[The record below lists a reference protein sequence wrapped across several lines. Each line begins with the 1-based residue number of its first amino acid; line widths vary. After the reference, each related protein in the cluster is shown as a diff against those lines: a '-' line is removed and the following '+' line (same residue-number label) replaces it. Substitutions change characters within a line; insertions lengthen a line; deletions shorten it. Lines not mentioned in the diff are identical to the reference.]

1 VTTGHLLVIGA
12 GQAGAQLVTSVREHG
27 WTGPITLIGSE
38 PHPPYE
44 RPPLSKTYL
53 RDSVD
58 TTALALRSDEFY
70 RDQKVDVVLGQH
82 IDRLTL
88 SADGGTAATTTGR
101 QWQFDRLALATGAQ
115 PRHLP
120 VPGAELDGIV
130 VLRDISDA
138 DALAT
143 HLRRTRDL
151 VVIGGGF
158 VGLEVAA
165 TAAARVSTT
174 VVEAAPALLTRVVST
189 ETAAAV
195 HAAHAA
201 QGIRILTGSRPVRF
215 HGANGKVTG
224 VELADGTLLT
234 AGLVLVAVGA
244 RPRDDLARAAGLHC
258 DGGVVVD
265 QFSMASDGRTI
276 AIGDCANLPDP
287 SPTSSGLR
295 LRLES
300 VDNAVEQARAAA
312 TTLVGDPR
320 PYRGVPWFWSHQGKL
335 KLQIAGL
342 AVADDDVLVRPGKR
356 PGQQTVLRYREDRL
370 VAVECLDAP
379 GEFLALRKALAESVV
394 LTKDRAADTSVP
406 LKGLLRRVSEVVAA
420 GEGHGVAVIDN

>member
-1 VTTGHLLVIGA
+1 MSTGHLLVVGA
-12 GQAGAQLVTSVREHG
+12 GQAGVQLAGSARELG
-27 WTGPITLIGSE
+27 WIGPITLIGQE
-38 PHPPYE
+38 PHPPYR
-44 RPPLSKTYL
+44 RPPLSKEYL
-53 RDSVD
+53 RGSAD
-58 TTALALRSDEFY
+58 TAALALRSDEFY
-70 RDQKVDVVLGQH
+70 RDQKIDVVLGQR

-101 QWQFDRLALATGAQ
+101 QWQFDRLALATGAE
-115 PRHLP
+115 PRRLP
-120 VPGAELDGIV
+120 VPGAGLAGVV

-138 DALAT
+138 DALAAR
-143 HLRRTRDL
+143 LRPAVDL

-165 TAAARVSTT
+165 TAAAAGVSTT
-174 VVEAAPALLTRVVST
+174 VVEAAPALLTRVVSA

-195 HAAHAA
+195 QAAHEA
-201 QGIRILTGSRPVRF
+201 QGLRIRTGSRPVRF
-215 HGANGKVTG
+215 HGSNGTVTG

-234 AGLVLVAVGA
+234 AGLVLVSVGA

-265 QFSMASDGRTI
+265 QHSVTSDGRTV

-287 SPTSSGLR
+287 SPRSSGLR

-320 PYRGVPWFWSHQGKL
+320 PYRGVPWFWSHQGNL
-335 KLQIAGL
+335 RLQIAGL
-342 AVADDDVLVRPGKR
+342 AVAADDVLVRPGKR

-370 VAVECLDAP
+370 VAVECLGTP
-379 GEFLALRKALAESVV
+379 GEFLALRRVLAESVV
-394 LTKDRAADTSVP
+394 VTKDRAADTSVP
-406 LKGLLRRVSEVVAA
+406 LTGLLAA
-420 GEGHGVAVIDN
+420 T